1 MYVKAMLENG
11 QRRKQ
16 SNSLFK
22 LGLEDMEK
30 RNSNYSYE

>member
-1 MYVKAMLENG
+1 MLVLENG

-22 LGLEDMEK
+22 LELEDIEK
-30 RNSNYSYE
+30 ENSELIMKHL